1 MANYHCSLVPWLLL
15 LFFSIL
21 LVV

>member
-1 MANYHCSLVPWLLL
+1 KQIN

-21 LVV
+21 LVLINTPRKQ